1 MSKSEDDALKLIKL
15 VADNSHH
22 HAANSFG
29 AWSALVKEGMLD
41 TKTVEI
47 GMLLDKIEKWQRH
60 IISLWIR
67 LRSDQVLMASH

>member
-1 MSKSEDDALKLIKL
+1 MRKSEDEALKLIEL

-22 HAANSFG
+22 HAAKSFG
-29 AWSALVKEGMLD
+29 GWSAPAKEGMLD

-47 GMLLDKIEKWQRH
+47 SMLLDKIEKWQRH
-60 IISLWIR
+60 IISLCIR